1 MLSRRIYAMSAAL
14 VLLLPMFSC
23 GQGRRG
29 GEPDFVK
36 ANFDKVEAMIPMRDG
51 VKLYTAIYIPKD
63 HSHPY
68 PFLMERTPY
77 SAGPYGDTLY
87 RGSLGPN
94 RTLMHEMSIFV
105 YQDVRGRYMSEGQFQ
120 EMTPARKDPH
130 NALPAKKRKGAGGAG
145 GASAATG
152 GGGAGTGVGSSG
164 GAGSSAAA
172 AGSADQQTDE
182 SSDTWDTVDWLLK
195 NVKNNNGKVGIWG
208 ISYPGFYASA
218 SLPDAHPAI
227 KAVSPQAPVTDEF
240 IGDDANHNGAFF
252 LLDNFDFDNFFD
264 VKRPVPVKNYGGN
277 IFNVEYSDAYRFF
290 LDLGPLKNSNKPE
303 YFNNQGKIWNE
314 YLAGSTY
321 GDYWQ
326 ARNIRP
332 HLTNIRPAVLVVGG
346 WFDAED
352 MFGSLR
358 TYEAIEHQSPN
369 NDNHIIMGPWT
380 HGGWAGGSWTKF
392 GPLDFGQN
400 VNDYYHV
407 IETNFFNHYL
417 KDTPTLSLPEA
428 TVYQTGTNQW
438 KEYAAWPPAEA
449 KPVKFFLQE
458 KGGLATG
465 AGTGSGAG
473 AAGAGVAT
481 GAGATAAGTGAGSG
495 AAGVGAGTGAT
506 GNAGFDEYVSDPA
519 HPVPYIDG
527 IHAGRD
533 NQYIVTDQRFAAA
546 RPDVLSYETEP
557 LTDSLTVTGR
567 LKADI
572 FLSSTGTDADLIVKL
587 IDVLPGSEPGI
598 TATAP
603 AGYQRLVR
611 AEVFRCKFRNSFERP
626 EPLVPGQPAEV
637 TFNMNEIAHTFKKGH
652 RIMVQVQS
660 SWFPLVDINPQTF
673 VNIPTAG
680 EADFQK
686 ATIRIWHDPAHPS
699 GITLPV
705 LP

>member
-1 MLSRRIYAMSAAL
+1 MRKIILQCSRL
-14 VLLLPMFSC
+14 GLTLLLLPLLSC

-29 GEPDFVK
+29 GESDFVK
-36 ANFDKVEAMIPMRDG
+36 QNFDKVEAMIPMRDG

-63 HSHPY
+63 HSHRY

-87 RGSLGPN
+87 KGSLGPN
-94 RTLMHEMSIFV
+94 RTLMHDMYIFV

-120 EMTPARKDPH
+120 EMTPAID
-130 NALPAKKRKGAGGAG
+130 KKTKK
-145 GASAATG
+145 
-152 GGGAGTGVGSSG
+152 
-164 GAGSSAAA
+164 
-172 AGSADQQTDE
+172 QTDE

-195 NVKNNNGKVGIWG
+195 TVKNNNGRVGIWG

-264 VKRPVPVKNYGGN
+264 VKRPEPVKNYGGN
-277 IFNVEYSDAYRFF
+277 IFQANYSDAYQFF
-290 LDLGPLKNSNKPE
+290 LDLGPLKNTNKPE

-314 YLAGSTY
+314 YLAASTY

-358 TYEAIEHQSPN
+358 TYEAIEQQSPH
-369 NDNHIIMGPWT
+369 NDNHIVMGPWT

-392 GPLDFGQN
+392 GALDFGQN
-400 VNDYYHV
+400 VNDHYHQ

-417 KDTPTLSLPEA
+417 KDSVMAALPEA
-428 TVYQTGTNQW
+428 TVFQTGANQW
-438 KEYAAWPPAEA
+438 KEYSTWPPVEA
-449 KPVKFFLQE
+449 KPVKFFLQD
-458 KGGLATG
+458 KGGLAPQPP
-465 AGTGSGAG
+465 AAPGSSGNAS
-473 AAGAGVAT
+473 ASAAT
-481 GAGATAAGTGAGSG
+481 G
-495 AAGVGAGTGAT
+495 
-506 GNAGFDEYVSDPA
+506 GFDEYVSDPA

-527 IHAGRD
+527 IHASRD
-533 NQYIVTDQRFAAA
+533 NQYIVTDQRFAAE
-546 RPDVLSYETEP
+546 RSDVLVYETEP
-557 LTDSLTVTGR
+557 LTDSMTVTGR

-598 TATAP
+598 TAAVP

-611 AEVFRCKFRNSFERP
+611 AEVFRCKFRNSYERP

-637 TFNMNEIAHTFKKGH
+637 AFNMNEIAHTFKKGH

-680 EADFQK
+680 EADFRK
-686 ATIRIWHDPAHPS
+686 ATIRVWHDPAHPS

-705 LP
+705 LQ